1 MKKEKYLLFFNKYFL
16 IFASLKTL
24 VMSKTNNFVFW
35 GLYIVAWLIFV
46 GLSIEAGGLFV
57 NFIISLY
64 RPEFIQNLYQK
75 LDLTEMYKNSKLAFF
90 GIYSFILIISILK
103 ACLFYAVVKLMHK
116 MDLSKPFSTFVAR
129 QISQISY
136 FTLSIGLLSYIGRQ
150 LVNSLMHHGFV
161 PDNLNQFWSD
171 SEAFILMAAVI
182 YIIAIIFNKGVD
194 IQTENELTV

>member
-1 MKKEKYLLFFNKYFL
+1 
-16 IFASLKTL
+16 
-24 VMSKTNNFVFW
+24 MSKTNNFVFW
-35 GLYIVAWLIFV
+35 GLYVIAWLIFV
-46 GLSIEAGGLFV
+46 GLSIEAGAIIV
-57 NFIISLY
+57 NFFFSLY
-64 RPEFIQNLYQK
+64 NPEIIQNLYQK
-75 LDLTEMYKNSKLAFF
+75 LDLMAMYDDSKLTFY
-90 GIYSFILIISILK
+90 GVYSFILIISILK
-103 ACLFYAVVKLMHK
+103 AVLFYAVIHLMHK
-116 MDLSKPFSTFVAR
+116 MDLSKPFSAFVAR